1 MGDPRAKQRTLLQ
14 EPVEVG
20 FQDSSVLTI
29 SINNSLDLI
38 SSERCLSLI
47 FALSKAL
54 SLVIGRFV
62 RETIVNSAFGII
74 SGQAR
79 YKYQQILTFEEQNM
93 ICEDYLTGAHSM
105 DVPQETLDKEVQ
117 AILDKIKSKPDFN
130 PNQLFDPEK
139 HLAWKDEYFE
149 NTKTFTLQDLGITKT
164 HTKPIN
170 NFGATYPFPLLTEE
184 AIDIM
189 KWEAFQPQIVK
200 KYARLTNPDFS
211 LKTNRHDFHIAG
223 YPEEGHAPFTKS
235 VYEHPRLKEIFSQ
248 LIGMDV
254 TTTYGYDVNHVNVAL
269 ADFDMPL
276 DAPLYPEPEKDE
288 DGKPIFKAEEVGS
301 ILGQHY
307 DSTSIA
313 CVIMWE
319 CPQDKGGETVIITGD
334 ETPLVIPNIARPG
347 YCTLLQARVI
357 RHIATKP
364 NTNSNRIAT
373 VAGYYPTAPILD
385 NSCLTSVRP
394 SILPRSVHDQF
405 YTEWFD
411 FRFKQLERV
420 LADKRKKLW
429 DAYKKGESFDQK
441 DVIEFSKECQQYLF
455 DSWREM
461 EFANN
466 DPYPPPLFS
475 KPYSE
480 LTYEVGADNSK

>member
-1 MGDPRAKQRTLLQ
+1 
-14 EPVEVG
+14 
-20 FQDSSVLTI
+20 
-29 SINNSLDLI
+29 
-38 SSERCLSLI
+38 
-47 FALSKAL
+47 
-54 SLVIGRFV
+54 
-62 RETIVNSAFGII
+62 
-74 SGQAR
+74 
-79 YKYQQILTFEEQNM
+79 M

-139 HLAWKDEYFE
+139 HLAWKDEYLE

-429 DAYKKGESFDQK
+429 DAYKKGETFDQK